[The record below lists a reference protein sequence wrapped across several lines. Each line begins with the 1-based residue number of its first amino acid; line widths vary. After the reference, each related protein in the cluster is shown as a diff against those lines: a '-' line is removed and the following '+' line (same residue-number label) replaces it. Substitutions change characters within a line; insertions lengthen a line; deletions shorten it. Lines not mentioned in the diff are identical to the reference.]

1 MQLSIRYDLTRE
13 FNPERTKANFFL
25 PEDICCAG
33 EMQERA
39 LSLLD
44 PGGTGGL
51 LGARLPVGQNPIR
64 PPPRGLQVRH
74 CRLFRASG
82 GKAFILSAPFTW
94 AR

>member
-13 FNPERTKANFFL
+13 FNPERTKANFFSQ
-25 PEDICCAG
+25 DFRCAG

-64 PPPRGLQVRH
+64 PPSRGVQVRH

-82 GKAFILSAPFTW
+82 GKAFILSTPFTR